1 MNRNLLLIPLAALV
15 LAAILSSVFVVD
27 ERHKAL
33 VLRFG
38 DHQPAISQKM
48 IEPGIER
55 AKLGRRIATTDDRSS

>member
-38 DHQPAISQKM
+38 EITADMVDLSGAALHDTRM
-48 IEPGIER
+48 
-55 AKLGRRIATTDDRSS
+55 